1 MALVGYARVSTDDQ
15 RLDLQIDALLKAGV
29 LPQNIHKEYV
39 SAAIKRRPALET
51 AFLDC
56 RKGDTLVV
64 WRMDRLARSIR
75 DLLTLTERLAAKG
88 CSFRSLTEGF
98 ETATAGGKFMFHV
111 IGAFAEFE
119 RQLVS
124 ERTRAGM
131 AALKRRGVAVGRKKV
146 MTTKAIQQANAM
158 LRKGETM
165 KAVAKHFKVKP
176 QTLYNVGVSKRRALR
191 QRKK

>member
-15 RLDLQIDALLKAGV
+15 RLDLQIDALTKAGV
-29 LPQNIHKEYV
+29 LPQNLHTDTV
-39 SAAIKRRPALET
+39 SAAAKRRVGLEN

-56 RKGDTLVV
+56 RKGDTLIV
-64 WRMDRLARSIR
+64 WRLDRLARSIR
-75 DLLTLTERLAAKG
+75 DLLTHTEKLAAKG
-88 CSFRSLTEGF
+88 CNFRSLTENF
-98 ETATAGGKFMFHV
+98 DTATAGGRFMFHI
-111 IGAFAEFE
+111 IGALADFE
-119 RQLVS
+119 RQLVI
-124 ERTRAGM
+124 ERTQAGM

-146 MTTKAIQQANAM
+146 MTAKAIQQANAM

-165 KAVAKHFKVKP
+165 KAVAKHFRVKP